1 MTFTLNLP
9 EDVARELTARGED
22 PARAALEALAVE
34 GYRSRTL
41 TEEQVRRMLDFD
53 TSLQVHAFLKKHNI
67 YLNYAIEDFKEDLAR
82 PFDNRE

>member
-9 EDVARELTARGED
+9 DDVAQQLTARGGD

-53 TSLQVHAFLKKHNI
+53 TSLRVHAFLKKHNI
-67 YLNYAIEDFKEDLAR
+67 YLKLRDRGLQGGSRAII
-82 PFDNRE
+82 